1 MTKRNIY
8 VRGVV
13 TQYNNIYMNCNT
25 KIVAT
30 ISDLK
35 CDVEFIRSLYEVGMN
50 VVRINTAHASF
61 EGSELILKNV
71 RAVSEQIAILID
83 TKGPEIRTTI
93 CESKAGFNVE
103 LGQKLKIKGGVRE
116 TVSTAECLYVN
127 DLNIVSEVPVG
138 ASLLIDDGDL
148 KLDVIEKTDDYLLA
162 EVMNS
167 GVIKNFKSVNV
178 PGVKIKLPSI
188 TPKDEEYIIWAI
200 KNNVDF
206 IAHSFVRHKK
216 DVLSVQEILDRYE
229 SKIKIISKIENQ
241 EGVDNIEEILNHTYG
256 VMVARGDLGVEIPA
270 EQIPRIQ
277 RSIVNK
283 CIQHKRPVIIA
294 TQLLQ
299 SMIVNPRPTR
309 AEISDIANAI
319 YQRTDAIML
328 SGETANGAY
337 PVEAVRTMTAVANE
351 IERSLDPI
359 SNVVYKNIANERS
372 HYLAKSAVNATMSL
386 PIKAIVIDTMSG
398 RTARYFAAFRS
409 PEPVF
414 TVCYDKNVMR
424 VLALS
429 YGVNAIYQDTKIEHK
444 GFLFEIL
451 SRLEAKQILDGDDLI
466 VTVSGDF
473 GVDYGPT
480 CMEISQLSRL
490 KAKHVY

>member
-1 MTKRNIY
+1 
-8 VRGVV
+8 
-13 TQYNNIYMNCNT
+13 MNCNT

-35 CDVEFIRSLYEVGMN
+35 CDVEFLRSLYEEGMN

-61 EGSELILKNV
+61 EGSELIIKNV
-71 RAVSEQIAILID
+71 RAVSEHIAILID
-83 TKGPEIRTTI
+83 TKGPEIRTSI
-93 CESKAGFNVE
+93 CETRAGFLVDS
-103 LGQKLKIKGGVRE
+103 GQKIKVKGGDRDM
-116 TVSTAECLYVN
+116 VSTAECLYVN

-148 KLDVIEKTDDYLLA
+148 KLDIIEKTDEYLLA

-188 TPKDEEYIIWAI
+188 TQKDEEYIIWAI
-200 KNNVDF
+200 KNDVDF

-216 DVLSVQEILDRYE
+216 DVLAVQEILDRYE
-229 SKIKIISKIENQ
+229 SNIKIISKIENQ

-277 RSIVNK
+277 RTIVNK
-283 CIQHKRPVIIA
+283 CIEHKRPVIIA

-309 AEISDIANAI
+309 AEISDVANAI

-337 PVEAVRTMTAVANE
+337 PLEAVRTMRTVANE
-351 IERSLDPI
+351 VEKSLEPI
-359 SNVVYKNIANERS
+359 SNIVYKNIINERS
-372 HYLAKSAVNATMSL
+372 HYLAKSAVNATITL
-386 PIKAIVIDTMSG
+386 PIKAIVIDTVSG

-409 PEPVF
+409 PKPVYA
-414 TVCYDKNVMR
+414 VCYDKKVMR
-424 VLALS
+424 VCALS
-429 YGVNAIYQDTKIEHK
+429 YGVQAIYQESKVEHNA
-444 GFLFEIL
+444 FLFEIL
-451 SRLEAKQILDGDDLI
+451 SRLDAKQLLSADDLI
-466 VTVSGDF
+466 VTVAGDSGAN
-473 GVDYGPT
+473 YGPT
-480 CMEISQLSRL
+480 CMEISTLARL
-490 KAKHVY
+490 RAKYVY